1 MGDDSFYKADLR
13 CEYYDVRLPPSGRS
27 QPRVLTDPSIFCA
40 AKDYYYDAIAYVV
53 DSLSLLS
60 RITLRVVWERN
71 GSILNIFLMS
81 LTRIYCNYFR

>member
-40 AKDYYYDAIAYVV
+40 AKDYY
-53 DSLSLLS
+53 
-60 RITLRVVWERN
+60 
-71 GSILNIFLMS
+71 
-81 LTRIYCNYFR
+81 